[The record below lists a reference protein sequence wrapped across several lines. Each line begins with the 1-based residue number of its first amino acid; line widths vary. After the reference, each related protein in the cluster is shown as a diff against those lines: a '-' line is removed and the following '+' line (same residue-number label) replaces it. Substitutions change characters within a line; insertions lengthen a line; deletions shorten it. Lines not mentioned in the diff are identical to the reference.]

1 VSRGLAVSTAGTA
14 CVRANGGDA
23 PVPQRRE
30 TLGDEGSSETLP
42 IKEGWG
48 SKEDQGCPIILCCT
62 GEATKAWS
70 QKVIRRLDG

>member
-48 SKEDQGCPIILCCT
+48 VQ
-62 GEATKAWS
+62 
-70 QKVIRRLDG
+70 RRPRMPDNPLLYRGGDKGMDEGDPQA

>member
-1 VSRGLAVSTAGTA
+1 MTSSVMVQDPVSRGLVVSTAGTA

-42 IKEGWG
+42 IGINIIGGGKG
-48 SKEDQGCPIILCCT
+48 ED
-62 GEATKAWS
+62 
-70 QKVIRRLDG
+70 